1 MLEFLISYQW
11 VFIIIVICNFAL
23 FTYVLGP
30 RIEKAETHTTAATK
44 FLTYSVFILSIL
56 SFLYGIYLCI
66 TLIPTVGTYSGS
78 SAIRSFKG
86 NLFRFLIPI
95 FVLGFNGFLMY
106 ACYPLI
112 KHFGSIEKP
121 KRRALG

>member
-23 FTYVLGP
+23 FMYVLGP
-30 RIEKAETHTTAATK
+30 RVEKQDLSIATK
-44 FLTYSVFILSIL
+44 FLTYIVFVLSIF
-56 SFLYGIYLCI
+56 SFLYGIYLCVI
-66 TLIPTVGTYSGS
+66 LLPTVGTYSGS

-86 NLFRFLIPI
+86 NFFRFLIPI
-95 FVLGFNGFLMY
+95 FVLGFNGFLIH

-121 KRRALG
+121 KRRKK